1 MSRFKRN
8 LAIFIGIDRYN
19 NGISPLG
26 TTVTDATAIAL
37 FATVMHPTLHSLLL
51 ESN

>member
-8 LAIFIGIDRYN
+8 LAIFIGIDRYS

-26 TTVTDATAIAL
+26 TAVTDATAIAP
-37 FATVMHPTLHSLLL
+37 FTTVVHPTPYSLLL
-51 ESN
+51 QIN